1 MGMGEEHAAGGA
13 VATGAPEDGL
23 LPDERAAA
31 SAQVRGGAA
40 GAPEGGAVRRIGVF
54 CVGNKLMLDD
64 GLGTAVY
71 EELVERY
78 EAPGNVEL
86 FFITGADAVYH
97 ILQWRESA
105 AIADL
110 ARLIAVTRPGYALSE
125 ERRALIAERGSFS
138 IDHLEVT
145 ALAISSSHLRKRVA
159 AGRSIRYLT
168 MQSVFDYVREHGLYR
183 SAGPQAAEGGA

>member
-1 MGMGEEHAAGGA
+1 M
-13 VATGAPEDGL
+13 
-23 LPDERAAA
+23 
-31 SAQVRGGAA
+31 
-40 GAPEGGAVRRIGVF
+40 
-54 CVGNKLMLDD
+54 
-64 GLGTAVY
+64 
-71 EELVERY
+71 
-78 EAPGNVEL
+78 
-86 FFITGADAVYH
+86 YH

-145 ALAISSSHLRKRVA
+145 ALAISSSHLRERVA